1 MITCGANSTDI
12 QNLQLT
18 MTKPYLVLTW
28 MAIFVLS
35 AILAALAAHDPI
47 IFAFKANPWFNS
59 LIVLVLAAGLAYNF
73 LQVVNLAREIEWI
86 EHFRSPKKSGSPRKT
101 TPLLA
106 PMERMLA
113 QKTGNHFT
121 LSTLSMRSLL
131 DSITNR
137 MEESRDISRYL
148 IGLLIFLG
156 LLGTFWG
163 LLITI
168 SSASDVIKNMSAD
181 GDNSLLLFENL
192 KQGLQQPLAGMGVA
206 FSSSFFGL
214 AGSLVL
220 GFTDLQTSHAQRRF
234 FNELEE
240 WLSGITRLSSGA
252 LTDIEDVSVPEY
264 VQALLEK
271 TADGIETLERTLGDQ
286 VSERSRLDSN
296 LFELTRQ
303 LAELSEYLKR
313 DQQPMSE
320 ELRKE
325 FRILARTIGASLA
338 HRKPPE

>member
-1 MITCGANSTDI
+1 
-12 QNLQLT
+12 
-18 MTKPYLVLTW
+18 MTKPYLVLMW
-28 MAIFVLS
+28 MVIFVLS
-35 AILAALAAHDPI
+35 ACVVVLTTYDPI
-47 IFAFKANPWFNS
+47 IFAFKTNPWFNS
-59 LIVLVLAAGLAYNF
+59 LILLVLLVGLAYNF
-73 LQVVNLAREIEWI
+73 QQVVHLIKDIEWI
-86 EHFRSPKKSGSPRKT
+86 EHFRTTKDVSTSGRV

-106 PMERMLA
+106 PMARMLS
-113 QKTGNHFT
+113 QKTSDHLT

-137 MEESRDISRYL
+137 LEESRDISRYL

-163 LLITI
+163 LLTTV
-168 SSASDVIKNMSAD
+168 SSASNVIKGMSAE
-181 GDNSLLLFENL
+181 GENSLLLFENL
-192 KQGLQQPLAGMGVA
+192 KLGLQQPLAGMGIA

-220 GFTDLQTSHAQRRF
+220 GFTDLQTGHAQRRF

-240 WLSGITRLSSGA
+240 WLSSITRLSSGTLA
-252 LTDIEDVSVPEY
+252 ATGEASIPEY

-271 TADGIETLERTLGDQ
+271 TADGIENLERALSGQ
-286 VSERSRLDSN
+286 VDERSRLDSN

-303 LAELSEYLKR
+303 LAELNEYMKR
-313 DQQPMSE
+313 DQQPLSE

-325 FRILARTIGASLA
+325 LRILARTIGASLA
-338 HRKPPE
+338 HRE

>member
-1 MITCGANSTDI
+1 M
-12 QNLQLT
+12 
-18 MTKPYLVLTW
+18 VV
-28 MAIFVLS
+28 FVIAAGL
-35 AILAALAAHDPI
+35 AVLAARDSI
-47 IFAFKANPWFNS
+47 IFAFMANPWFNS

-73 LQVVNLAREIEWI
+73 LQVVKLIREIEWI
-86 EHFRSPKKSGSPRKT
+86 EHFRKTRSLKKT

-106 PMERMLA
+106 PMERMLS
-113 QKTGNHFT
+113 QKTGNQFT

-137 MEESRDISRYL
+137 LEESRDISRYL

-163 LLITI
+163 LLHTI
-168 SSASDVIKNMSAD
+168 ISASSVINDMSAD
-181 GDNSLLLFENL
+181 GENSLLLFDNL
-192 KQGLQQPLAGMGVA
+192 KQGLQQPLAGMGIA

-220 GFTDLQTSHAQRRF
+220 GFTDLQASHAQRRF

-240 WLSGITRLSSGA
+240 WLSGVTRLSSGA
-252 LTDIEDVSVPEY
+252 LTDTDEVSVPEY

-271 TADGIETLERTLGDQ
+271 SADGIENLERTLSDQ
-286 VSERSRLDSN
+286 ANERTRLDSN
-296 LFELTRQ
+296 LLELTRQ
-303 LAELSEYLKR
+303 LAELGEYLKR
-313 DQQPMSE
+313 DQQPLSE

-325 FRILARTIGASLA
+325 LRILARTIGASLT

>member
-1 MITCGANSTDI
+1 
-12 QNLQLT
+12 
-18 MTKPYLVLTW
+18 MTKPYLVLMW

-35 AILAALAAHDPI
+35 ASLAVLAAYDPI
-47 IFAFKANPWFNS
+47 IFAFKTNPWFNS
-59 LIVLVLAAGLAYNF
+59 LILLVLLVGLVYNF
-73 LQVVNLAREIEWI
+73 QQVVHLDKEIEWI
-86 EHFRSPKKSGSPRKT
+86 EHFRSTKNVSTSGRI

-106 PMERMLA
+106 PMARMLS
-113 QKTGNHFT
+113 QKTSDHLT
-121 LSTLSMRSLL
+121 LSTVSMRSLL

-137 MEESRDISRYL
+137 LEESRDISRYL

-163 LLITI
+163 LLTTI

-181 GDNSLLLFENL
+181 GENSLLLFENL
-192 KQGLQQPLAGMGVA
+192 KQGLQQPLAGMGIA

-220 GFTDLQTSHAQRRF
+220 GFIDLQTSHAQRRF

-240 WLSGITRLSSGA
+240 WLSGITHLSSGA
-252 LTDIEDVSVPEY
+252 LSETDQASVPEY

-271 TADGIETLERTLGDQ
+271 TADGIENLERALSGQMD
-286 VSERSRLDSN
+286 ERSRLDSN

-313 DQQPMSE
+313 DQQPLSE

-338 HRKPPE
+338 NRK